1 MTQNTKSTRT
11 QKMQMSF
18 FFTNLKSQKPEMEI
32 FAFCAIILTQND
44 CLNHS
49 FVKDEH
55 TYGQKWP
62 KMAKNIGFNQ
72 DSN

>member
-1 MTQNTKSTRT
+1 MTQNPKSTRT

-18 FFTNLKSQKPEMEI
+18 FYKSQKPEMEI
-32 FAFCAIILTQND
+32 FAFCVITLTQIGFRSQND

-55 TYGQKWP
+55 TYGQKW
-62 KMAKNIGFNQ
+62 
-72 DSN
+72 S